1 MAISEENAHLPL
13 LLKLSVYKCVGQNY
27 VTYEEDLFAMFSRDE
42 QERIIKKFERQ
53 IAVSHIIKGKIKVD
67 LNGSKSI
74 LKCKPKI
81 KNANNQNV

>member
-42 QERIIKKFERQ
+42 QERIIKAGGR
-53 IAVSHIIKGKIKVD
+53 IAKLENS
-67 LNGSKSI
+67 SI
-74 LKCKPKI
+74 E
-81 KNANNQNV
+81 